1 MVNNVNRK
9 DLVNAFQNS
18 SQKLIGG
25 TSSGFSL
32 PALSLSLP
40 LPPSEPSLSFFLS
53 IILLASSLDGGLRT
67 IWLPFGKLTTSFSN
81 RIWDLGGACGMVPL
95 ASLLVLGFGSSSYP
109 GGSYVIDEKK
119 EGMFYFLARPSII
132 LVLKYPLLHSY
143 RSYRWAV
150 CNLLGFT
157 NSQLRI
163 MKAWINQNESFTS
176 SCQIYLIS

>member
-32 PALSLSLP
+32 PALSLPLP
-40 LPPSEPSLSFFLS
+40 LPPSESSLSFFLS
-53 IILLASSLDGGLRT
+53 MILLASSLDGGLRT
-67 IWLPFGKLTTSFSN
+67 IWLPFGKFTTSFSN

-109 GGSYVIDEKK
+109 GGSYVIWRKK
-119 EGMFYFLARPSII
+119 KWRSFYFLARPSII

-143 RSYRWAV
+143 RY
-150 CNLLGFT
+150 
-157 NSQLRI
+157 
-163 MKAWINQNESFTS
+163 
-176 SCQIYLIS
+176 

>member
-32 PALSLSLP
+32 PALSLPLP
-40 LPPSEPSLSFFLS
+40 LPPSESSLSFFLS
-53 IILLASSLDGGLRT
+53 MILLASSLDGGLRT

-109 GGSYVIDEKK
+109 GGSYVIWQKK
-119 EGMFYFLARPSII
+119 KWGAFYFLARPSII

-143 RSYRWAV
+143 WSYIHYDPLMMPFW
-150 CNLLGFT
+150 CEFPILP
-157 NSQLRI
+157 
-163 MKAWINQNESFTS
+163 
-176 SCQIYLIS
+176 

>member
-32 PALSLSLP
+32 PALSLPLP
-40 LPPSEPSLSFFLS
+40 LPPSESSLSFFLS
-53 IILLASSLDGGLRT
+53 MILLASSLDGGFRT

-109 GGSYVIDEKK
+109 GGSYAIWQKK
-119 EGMFYFLARPSII
+119 KALNHFGPKIPLITFIS
-132 LVLKYPLLHSY
+132 VLHMSRLQACTWYHE
-143 RSYRWAV
+143 
-150 CNLLGFT
+150 F
-157 NSQLRI
+157 
-163 MKAWINQNESFTS
+163 
-176 SCQIYLIS
+176 